1 MSKEKK
7 LHSRLEGLM
16 AGLGGV
22 AHNGAP
28 LPPPAP
34 PTAPGPTATPGA
46 PIDPHG
52 VVPGWTWETD
62 ARGYYTACSSEIVS
76 LLGFDAVAL
85 VSQPLTHI
93 AVLDDTASRRELADA

>member
-7 LHSRLEGLM
+7 LNSRLEGLV

-22 AHNGAP
+22 AHNGQP

-34 PTAPGPTATPGA
+34 APAPAEAPGA

-62 ARGYYTACSSEIVS
+62 ARGYYTACSSEIAR
-76 LLGFDAVAL
+76 LLGFEPAAL
-85 VSQPLTHI
+85 IGQPLTHI
-93 AVLDDTASRRELADA
+93 ALPADSGVRRELAS